1 MLVTRTLY
9 AVAAS
14 VSAFLI
20 ANGAF
25 AQTAAAPPPFPL
37 EMFKALQAMPGSA
50 PAPQDEDSCK
60 ASAVASWRPDSQPA
74 VDWSKPA
81 VQLAA
86 DLIHPVTADEAAAS
100 AKLAAVTAAPV
111 SLAEAARFT
120 GVSQAR
126 LQAAKPNAKPY
137 LVRSVYPVPKPTLG
151 VTWYGDMLEVA
162 AEGEGCA
169 PFRNTPLLVL
179 LDRPPAGVFVGVSAG
194 H

>member
-86 DLIHPVTADEAAAS
+86 DLIHPV
-100 AKLAAVTAAPV
+100 

>member
-60 ASAVASWRPDSQPA
+60 ASAV
-74 VDWSKPA
+74 